1 MKTYKAH
8 GSSQREVKTK
18 NTQTFLLS
26 FKPWKKKTI
35 DKQHNFVV
43 KIEKKNARNKSRNKF
58 LKRNKTKQIAL
69 NMSKRKEV
77 DSYLRI
83 LHILNVEDET
93 QTDGKTSA
101 FCL

>member
-1 MKTYKAH
+1 MMKTYKAH

-43 KIEKKNARNKSRNKF
+43 KIEKKKTPETKVETSFWKETKPNK
-58 LKRNKTKQIAL
+58 
-69 NMSKRKEV
+69 
-77 DSYLRI
+77 
-83 LHILNVEDET
+83 
-93 QTDGKTSA
+93 
-101 FCL
+101 